1 MDKKL
6 AQAWKMVIVAVSF
19 LTFPFNGNAQITY
32 SEKGLSIQGAPQHKY
47 LGLTIDKYLGMYWTC
62 KTSNFFQLDIS
73 PANPRLAG
81 TGNEIV
87 FYNSATNTFND
98 IQVANVYNYSD
109 ARAKENVCSLN
120 SGLETILK
128 LRPVTYTWKDENSK
142 ADTVS
147 TRSIE
152 LAYGPKE
159 DQMTQYGFLA
169 QEVEEV
175 FPDAVKT
182 DEEGHKLIN
191 YTAIIPVL
199 VQSIQELQGVIDE
212 QATTIASL
220 NSRIVESDLP
230 ISESRNKIISCSP
243 NPTNSNITF
252 KYKLDKFANDA
263 YILISDLTGNQEM
276 RITGLLGKEE
286 VSANVSGLKTGLHIA
301 TLITGNSVQDSK
313 QIVVTR

>member
-1 MDKKL
+1 M
-6 AQAWKMVIVAVSF
+6 
-19 LTFPFNGNAQITY
+19 
-32 SEKGLSIQGAPQHKY
+32 
-47 LGLTIDKYLGMYWTC
+47 
-62 KTSNFFQLDIS
+62 
-73 PANPRLAG
+73 AG

-98 IQVANVYNYSD
+98 IQVASVYNYSD

-128 LRPVTYTWKDENSK
+128 LRPVTYTWKDNDSSK
-142 ADTVS
+142 TDAVS
-147 TRSIE
+147 TRSVEE

-159 DQMTQYGFLA
+159 DRTTQYGFLA

-182 DEEGHKLIN
+182 DEEGRKLIN

-199 VQSIQELQGVIDE
+199 VQSIQELQGVINE

-220 NSRIVESDLP
+220 NNRVVESDLS
-230 ISESRNKIISCSP
+230 ISESRNKILSCSP

-252 KYKLDKFANDA
+252 TYKLDKFANDA

-276 RITGLLGKEE
+276 RVTGLSGKEE
-286 VSANVSGLKTGLHIA
+286 VSTNVSGLKTGLHIA
-301 TLITGNSVQDSK
+301 TLITGNNVQDSK
-313 QIVVTR
+313 QIIVTR